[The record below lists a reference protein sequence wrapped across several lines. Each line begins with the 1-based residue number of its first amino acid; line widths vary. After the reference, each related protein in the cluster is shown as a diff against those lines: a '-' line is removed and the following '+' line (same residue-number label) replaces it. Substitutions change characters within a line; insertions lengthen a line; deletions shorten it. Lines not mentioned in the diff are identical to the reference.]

1 MHLKTVLHVGSLMLR
16 FRNGATLVQ
25 QMRASVPSE
34 AVVLWDGT
42 RIAHPPERGGLREA
56 LWEIWVERIYTDGFY
71 RPADGD
77 VVIDAGANIGLF
89 AIYIARQNPKCRVIA
104 LEPFAENFGYLEGNV
119 ERAGLKNITC
129 HQVALG
135 AASGAGKM
143 QAVGN
148 RSLDHVLRID
158 PQTANGVPVMPLAN
172 ICALAGADVID
183 FLKID
188 IEGSERD
195 VFAATPPE
203 VLDRFKRIAME
214 YHDHMVPGTLELL
227 RTKLNRSHEI
237 TIRPSQLE
245 GCGIL
250 LARRRESTV

>member
-1 MHLKTVLHVGSLMLR
+1 MHLKSALQIGSLLLR
-16 FRNGATLVQ
+16 FRNGPTLVR
-25 QMRASVPSE
+25 QMRASVPCD

-42 RIAHPPERGGLREA
+42 RIAHPPAQGGLLEA
-56 LWEIWVERIYTDGFY
+56 LQEIWLNQVYTDGFY

-89 AIYIARQNPKCRVIA
+89 AIYIARQNPRCRVTA
-104 LEPFAENFGYLEGNV
+104 LEPFAENFGYLLSNV
-119 ERAGLKNITC
+119 ERAELRNVTC

-135 AASGAGKM
+135 AATGTGEM

-158 PQTANGVPVMPLAN
+158 PHTANGIPVMPLSEMF
-172 ICALAGADVID
+172 ALAGGDAID
-183 FLKID
+183 FLKVD

-195 VFAATPPE
+195 VFSAAPLE
-203 VLDRFKRIAME
+203 VLRRFKRIAME
-214 YHDHMVPGTLELL
+214 YHDHLVPGTLELL
-227 RTKLNRSHEI
+227 RHKLSPSHEI
-237 TIRPSQLE
+237 MIRPSQME